1 MEALTKLGVLSLAG
15 FIISDEFRPTILWNL
30 QSIKRSQNGGASCVL
45 TIGNNACLLP
55 GGGLDS
61 IFGLA
66 RQIGSPRS
74 Y

>member
-15 FIISDEFRPTILWNL
+15 FIISDEFRPAILWNS
-30 QSIKRSQNGGASCVL
+30 QSIKRSQNGGACCIL
-45 TIGNNACLLP
+45 TIGNNASLLP

-61 IFGLA
+61 ISPLA